1 MDGGE
6 LMDWFYLTC
15 DYLLILFI
23 YLFKE
28 NILKKIIEE
37 MCIASFHQLW
47 LIGWGRAKV
56 TVTID
61 GWMCTVSLN
70 SHAVGYVIWD
80 WPDQIFYL

>member
-37 MCIASFHQLW
+37 MCIASFHQL
-47 LIGWGRAKV
+47 
-56 TVTID
+56 
-61 GWMCTVSLN
+61 
-70 SHAVGYVIWD
+70 
-80 WPDQIFYL
+80 